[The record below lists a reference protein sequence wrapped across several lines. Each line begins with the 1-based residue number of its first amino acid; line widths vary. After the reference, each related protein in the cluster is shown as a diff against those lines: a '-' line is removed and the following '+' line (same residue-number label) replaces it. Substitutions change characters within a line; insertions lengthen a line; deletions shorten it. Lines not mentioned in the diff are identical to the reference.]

1 MDLKDISKK
10 VNISLN
16 TKTEKSIMTA
26 AISTALAILTIS
38 SKKKKGRP
46 NFFQRIGKYYGSIDR
61 MLVMTV
67 AKEAAADEKRRAAE
81 KEFKNKKIRDLE
93 IIDAEPIDL
102 SDISDDKTENSND

>member
-1 MDLKDISKK
+1 
-10 VNISLN
+10 
-16 TKTEKSIMTA
+16 
-26 AISTALAILTIS
+26 
-38 SKKKKGRP
+38 
-46 NFFQRIGKYYGSIDR
+46 
-61 MLVMTV
+61 MTV